1 MFLNKS
7 LYSELVLDV
16 QITNTNKQILED
28 KLKKDNEI
36 PSKGSQKTHG
46 FPGDK
51 RIGKTLIYE

>member
-1 MFLNKS
+1 VFLNKS

-46 FPGDK
+46 FHGDK